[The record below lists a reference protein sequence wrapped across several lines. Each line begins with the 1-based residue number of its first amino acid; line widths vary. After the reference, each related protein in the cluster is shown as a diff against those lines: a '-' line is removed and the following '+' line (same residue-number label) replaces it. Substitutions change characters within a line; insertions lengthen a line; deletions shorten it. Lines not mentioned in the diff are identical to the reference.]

1 MERTR
6 LRDLGFRIGNLETG
20 RYNAITD
27 VVGVKVGHVTISR
40 DQPQILR
47 TGVTVI
53 LPHAGNIT
61 DQNCFGGSHVLNGN
75 GEVTGLSFLNDFG
88 RIHSPIA
95 LTGTYSVGAVHEG
108 LVKAEILSGASAD
121 FKLPIVAETHDGW
134 LSTGKALAVRPE
146 HVLEAL
152 TNCKSGPVEEGN
164 VGGGTGMICHEFKG
178 GIGTSSRL
186 SIVSE
191 KTFCIGVIV
200 QANHGSRQR
209 LKLEGIP
216 VGRLLPSDEIPTCRK
231 RNKGSGSIIIVI
243 ATDAPL
249 LPHQLKSLAQR
260 AGIGLGRV
268 GGLGETSSGDI
279 FLAFSTANILPAWG
293 QGSFNDVRMMQED
306 LTTPL
311 YDAVVEATEEAIWN
325 ALCMAETQHGQQGRI
340 CHSIPLNRLQDIIKN
355 YGSANFDI

>member
-1 MERTR
+1 MARAH
-6 LRDLGFRIGNLETG
+6 LRDLGYRIGNLQPG
-20 RYNAITD
+20 QYNAITD
-27 VVGVKVGHVTISR
+27 VAGVKVGHVTIIK
-40 DQPQILR
+40 DQPQVLR

-53 LPHAGNIT
+53 LPHSGNIT

-88 RIHSPIA
+88 RIHTPIA

-108 LVKAEILSGASAD
+108 LVKAEIISDASAD

-134 LSTGKALAVRPE
+134 LSTGSALAVRPE

-152 TNCKSGPVEEGN
+152 NNCKTGPVAEGN
-164 VGGGTGMICHEFKG
+164 VGGGTGMICHDFKG
-178 GIGTSSRL
+178 GVGTASRL
-186 SIVSE
+186 PIVDE
-191 KTFCIGVIV
+191 QTFCVGVYV
-200 QANHGSRQR
+200 QANYGRRQR
-209 LKLEGIP
+209 LLLEGIP
-216 VGRLLPSDEIPTCRK
+216 VGRLLPGEKVPLCRK
-231 RNKGSGSIIIVI
+231 RGRGSGSIIIVI
-243 ATDAPL
+243 ATNAPL
-249 LPHQLKSLAQR
+249 LPHQLKSMARR

-293 QGSFNDVRMMQED
+293 RGSFNDVRMMQED

-325 ALCMAETQHGQQGRI
+325 ALCMAETMQGRQGRM
-340 CHSIPLNRLQDIIKN
+340 CHAIPLDRLQDIIKH
-355 YGSANFDI
+355 YGGFKLDG